1 MNYWI
6 DTDAG
11 VDDALALLWALQQNL
26 NIKGISTVSGNL
38 PVHATINNVQALL
51 EHCNVTIPV
60 YRGASFSFLGK
71 SINSSH
77 VHGIHLGPFVLEKTY
92 SDQGH
97 FIEGLLNYFKTTTE
111 DITIVTLGP
120 LTNIATFL
128 IHFPEYKTRI
138 ARLLIMGGGT
148 CGNIAP
154 YGEFNIYADPEA
166 AQVVFSSQLPIVLS
180 DIDITDNYAYITP
193 EEIEQFNKTQEL
205 EEWSLA
211 LLRFRVSKSHNPP
224 AARIYDVLPFMYIL
238 HPELFTVDLVPVE
251 VQLEG
256 KMRGYTAYDYIN
268 NREQNFLFPEESV
281 PRIERLRTIDHQKYT
296 NLFLSNLIKK

>member
-111 DITIVTLGP
+111 DITDR
-120 LTNIATFL
+120 
-128 IHFPEYKTRI
+128 KS
-138 ARLLIMGGGT
+138 
-148 CGNIAP
+148 
-154 YGEFNIYADPEA
+154 
-166 AQVVFSSQLPIVLS
+166 VV
-180 DIDITDNYAYITP
+180 
-193 EEIEQFNKTQEL
+193 
-205 EEWSLA
+205 
-211 LLRFRVSKSHNPP
+211 
-224 AARIYDVLPFMYIL
+224 
-238 HPELFTVDLVPVE
+238 
-251 VQLEG
+251 
-256 KMRGYTAYDYIN
+256 
-268 NREQNFLFPEESV
+268 
-281 PRIERLRTIDHQKYT
+281 
-296 NLFLSNLIKK
+296 